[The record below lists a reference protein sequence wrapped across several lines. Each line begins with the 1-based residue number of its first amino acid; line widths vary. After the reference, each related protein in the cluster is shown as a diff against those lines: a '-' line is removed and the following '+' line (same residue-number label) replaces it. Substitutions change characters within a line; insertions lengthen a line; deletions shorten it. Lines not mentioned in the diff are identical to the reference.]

1 VTFFTGQTHVLPFE
15 NISRLLMIECL
26 RIPLDDGEVL
36 TVVLRVATDALF
48 ARARVEVI
56 SSVQSLS
63 ID

>member
-1 VTFFTGQTHVLPFE
+1 VLPFE